1 VPILAEQRP
10 ARAGGA
16 RSVSLQGVAAVANQL
31 GVAAISSIA
40 PSGPLAGSSTSTTPT
55 ATATATAN
63 RANVYASRKQR
74 VQYKIDA
81 FGQLI
86 DLAFVLFV

>member
-55 ATATATAN
+55 ATAN

-81 FGQLI
+81 FDQFI
-86 DLAFVLFV
+86 DPAFVLFV

>member
-40 PSGPLAGSSTSTTPT
+40 PSGPLAGSSTSTTLT
-55 ATATATAN
+55 ADGESSKCI
-63 RANVYASRKQR
+63 R
-74 VQYKIDA
+74 
-81 FGQLI
+81 
-86 DLAFVLFV
+86 

>member
-55 ATATATAN
+55 ATATAN

-86 DLAFVLFV
+86 DLDFVLFV